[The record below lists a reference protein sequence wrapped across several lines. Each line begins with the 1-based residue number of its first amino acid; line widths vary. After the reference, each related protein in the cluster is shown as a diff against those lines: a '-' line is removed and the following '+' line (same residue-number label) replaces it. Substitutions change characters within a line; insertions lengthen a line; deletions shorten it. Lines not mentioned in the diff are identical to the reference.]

1 MAQGG
6 SISIDSLMR
15 RAIENSTKT
24 GLSCVPPHVPTFSKY
39 DERPATRQI
48 DCRAASG
55 DQEIERSLVM
65 WRRTIAATGA
75 HLDDGLGARRVPRG
89 PRERPDR
96 AFLRRQSLTD
106 IATLSEAIVLINQES
121 TQGVVK
127 TS

>member
-24 GLSCVPPHVPTFSKY
+24 WLSRVPPHVPTFSKY
-39 DERPATRQI
+39 DERVATRQI

-55 DQEIERSLVM
+55 DQEIEHLLAM
-65 WRRTIAATGA
+65 WRRTMAATGA
-75 HLDDGLGARRVPRG
+75 HLDDGLGSMRVPRG
-89 PRERPDR
+89 PQERPGR

-106 IATLSEAIVLINQES
+106 IATLSAAIVLTNQVC
-121 TQGVVK
+121 T
-127 TS
+127 